1 MKENKNKIERKRE
14 KQRGKNSMVEIQK
27 MDEVFLREGNRAT

>member
-14 KQRGKNSMVEIQK
+14 KQRGQNSMVEIQK
-27 MDEVFLREGNRAT
+27 MDEILVREGNRAT

>member
-14 KQRGKNSMVEIQK
+14 KQRGQNSMVEIQK
-27 MDEVFLREGNRAT
+27 KDEVLVREGNRAT